1 MSVTYL
7 TAGDISHCLA
17 VVVELAQK
25 LDKINDASTIF
36 DLMFITAGQSK
47 QFRQVCVQSMYIVL
61 CCGTVQHV
69 CVSLADIV

>member
-1 MSVTYL
+1 
-7 TAGDISHCLA
+7 
-17 VVVELAQK
+17 
-25 LDKINDASTIF
+25 
-36 DLMFITAGQSK
+36 MFITAGQSK